1 MEALGKIAAQ
11 EEEIIRLKARI
22 SHLEARLKI
31 EVRNAREAPFEE
43 NTPSSKLNFKKDS
56 DEAARS
62 RQGGAKPG
70 HEGHGRRCIAPEDAD
85 ETREA
90 PAPSVCP
97 DCGRPLLRVSPES
110 REVRD
115 IPPPRLLTVHW
126 TVGRPRFDAWV
137 RKIPWRREWLPT
149 PVFLPGEFHGQRSS
163 VGYSPWGR
171 RVGDD
176 RLYCISC

>member
-22 SHLEARLKI
+22 SHLESRLKI

-43 NTPSSKLNFKKDS
+43 NTPPSKLNFKKDS

-70 HEGHGRRCIAPEDAD
+70 HEGHGRRCVAPEDAD

-97 DCGRPLLRVSPES
+97 DCATTTTTTTWS
-110 REVRD
+110 
-115 IPPPRLLTVHW
+115 
-126 TVGRPRFDAWV
+126 AWV
-137 RKIPWRREWLPT
+137 PT
-149 PVFLPGEFHGQRSS
+149 PPSLPAALSTTPS
-163 VGYSPWGR
+163 K
-171 RVGDD
+171 
-176 RLYCISC
+176 